1 MNPIVQVDVDIMSR
15 QFKIGTPAEEK
26 ETLIQAIDLL
36 NQKIST
42 IKEAGKI
49 IESDKILIMAAL
61 NVVHDLLKMSMQNGL
76 AIGEFE
82 RKINDMLQVSERALA
97 KLPASAQT

>member
-1 MNPIVQVDVDIMSR
+1 MNQIVQVDVDIMSR
-15 QFKIGTPAEEK
+15 QFKIGAPAEEK

-36 NQKIST
+36 NQKIKT
-42 IKEAGKI
+42 VKESGKI
-49 IESDKILIMAAL
+49 VESDKILIMAAL

-97 KLPASAQT
+97 KLPNTQE

>member
-1 MNPIVQVDVDIMSR
+1 MSEIVQVDVDIMSR
-15 QFKIGTPAEEK
+15 QFKIGTPLEEK
-26 ETLIQAIDLL
+26 ETLLQAIDLL
-36 NQKIST
+36 SQKINT

-49 IESDKILIMAAL
+49 VESDKILIIAAL

-82 RKINDMLQVSERALA
+82 RKITDMLAVCERSLA
-97 KLPASAQT
+97 KLPTSP